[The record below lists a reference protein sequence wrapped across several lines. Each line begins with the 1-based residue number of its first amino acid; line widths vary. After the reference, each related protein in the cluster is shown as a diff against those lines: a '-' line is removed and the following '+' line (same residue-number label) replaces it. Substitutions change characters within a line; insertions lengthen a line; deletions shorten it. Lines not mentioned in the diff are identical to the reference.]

1 MNVKNICTRGRKKLF
16 FLKYSQKK
24 FLCLQINKFKCKEHM
39 LYTTLKL
46 RVSMLCHND
55 SNIMS
60 YKIIFCGNST
70 HMTKDFITKT

>member
-1 MNVKNICTRGRKKLF
+1 ML
-16 FLKYSQKK
+16 KK
-24 FLCLQINKFKCKEHM
+24 FVPGGEKKTFSLNTKSEKSLCLQINKFKCKEYIF
-39 LYTTLKL
+39 YTTLKL

-70 HMTKDFITKT
+70 DMTKDFITKT